1 MNIQM
6 KRELIYNLLWSSLLD
21 DKAVDVASFSGLN
34 NDSWEEIYSFMSMHG
49 VAALV
54 CQGIERM
61 PQAIRPSGNVLLK
74 FIGANMTTKQ
84 SYAKL
89 RDLVGKIEA
98 VLKQGEIKCLL
109 LKGFSLSEYYP
120 SPELRKF
127 VDVDLYAPGSS
138 LKVDDAFIAKG
149 VKVDAGFY
157 RHSHMNLA
165 GVLVEN
171 HHCLLDVRGR
181 KLLAEL
187 DADLKAMALEHLS
200 GFDGAGLYYPDARFS
215 LIFNLHHA
223 MSHFIYEGISFKFLV
238 DWIYFLRK
246 EKELLTTDQAAASLR
261 KHGLMKFAAV
271 MSEVCVRH
279 LGLEMEDV
287 PACIREEMA
296 VVKPAVVEK
305 FIDDLFRPYEQVH
318 KKSIIAERMGNIR
331 RIMKSAWKPKEFLG
345 QSAVVF
351 VWGKFL
357 PILLGTKYEAD

>member
-1 MNIQM
+1 M
-6 KRELIYNLLWSSLLD
+6 KREQIYNLLRISLSEDKTVEVDSFPCLD
-21 DKAVDVASFSGLN
+21 
-34 NDSWEEIYSFMSMHG
+34 NDAWEKIYSFMSMHG

-74 FIGANMTTKQ
+74 FIGANMAAKQ
-84 SYAKL
+84 SCAKL

-127 VDVDLYAPGSS
+127 VDVDLYAPGYS
-138 LKVDDAFIAKG
+138 LKVDDVFIAKG

-187 DADLKAMALEHLS
+187 DADLKAMALEHLA
-200 GFDGAGLYYPDARFS
+200 GFDGPGLYYPDARFS

-238 DWIYFLRK
+238 DWIYFLRR
-246 EKELLTTDQAAASLR
+246 EKELLTTDQMAASVR

-279 LGLEMEDV
+279 LGLDVEDV
-287 PACIREEMA
+287 PVCIREEMA
-296 VVKPAVVEK
+296 ALKPVVVEK
-305 FIDDLFRPYEQVH
+305 FIDDLFRPYEVIH
-318 KKSIIAERMGNIR
+318 MKSLVAERLNSVR
-331 RIMKSAWKPKEFLG
+331 RIVRSSWKPKVFLG
-345 QSAVVF
+345 QSAIGF
-351 VWGKFL
+351 VWDKFV
-357 PILLGTKYEAD
+357 PILMGRKFEAD

>member
-1 MNIQM
+1 M
-6 KRELIYNLLWSSLLD
+6 KREQIYNLLRNSLSD
-21 DKAVDVASFSGLN
+21 DTTVDVDSFPCLG
-34 NDSWEEIYSFMSMHG
+34 NDAWEEIYSFMSMHG

-61 PQAIRPSGNVLLK
+61 PQGIRPSGNVLLK
-74 FIGANMTTKQ
+74 FIGANMTAKQ

-138 LKVDDAFIAKG
+138 LKVDDAFVARG

-181 KLLAEL
+181 KLMAEL
-187 DADLKAMALEHLS
+187 DADLKSMALAHLDTC
-200 GFDGAGLYYPDARFS
+200 DGPGLYYPDALFS

-238 DWIYFLRK
+238 DWIYFMRK
-246 EKELLTTDQAAASLR
+246 ERELLTTDQTASSLR

-279 LGLEMEDV
+279 LGLSTGEV
-287 PACIREEMA
+287 PECIREEMA
-296 VVKPAVVEK
+296 KLRPDVIERY
-305 FIDDLFRPYEQVH
+305 IDDLFRPFEQIH
-318 KKSIIAERMGNIR
+318 KKSIVAERLGSVR
-331 RIMKSAWKPKEFLG
+331 RIVRAAWKPKEFLG
-345 QSAVVF
+345 QSAAGF

-357 PILLGTKYEAD
+357 PILLGRKYEAD